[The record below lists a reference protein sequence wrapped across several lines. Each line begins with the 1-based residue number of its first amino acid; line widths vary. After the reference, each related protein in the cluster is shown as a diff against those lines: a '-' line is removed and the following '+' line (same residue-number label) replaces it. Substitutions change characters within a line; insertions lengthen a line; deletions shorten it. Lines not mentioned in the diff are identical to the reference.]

1 MSALNHLKVDV
12 PSLSPLGSIYVYD
25 PLIISPSDAV
35 PTIETDKALGAVATP
50 VIGIAIVTA
59 ELSLVPFA
67 FTALTLKLYD
77 NPFVRPVTVIGDEP
91 VAVILPGEDIAVYV
105 VAAPPVAP
113 AVYDTDTS
121 PDAPVERAVPI
132 VGACGFVDG
141 VIEED
146 TDDADEVLKLFVAV
160 IENV

>member
-77 NPFVRPVTVIGDEP
+77 NPFVRPVTVVEVFVEVPSLKVDQLTF
-91 VAVILPGEDIAVYV
+91 AVGLYSII
-105 VAAPPVAP
+105 
-113 AVYDTDTS
+113 
-121 PDAPVERAVPI
+121 
-132 VGACGFVDG
+132 
-141 VIEED
+141 
-146 TDDADEVLKLFVAV
+146 
-160 IENV
+160 